1 VFLPACLPAGACVQ
15 IVMSAHKEHAMDE
28 KRCHFRF
35 GSTCVTGFSEPIQ
48 TSSFDSF
55 DDFFAHLQTAWDKL
69 WLQVFSAD
77 PAGQAGGKQ
86 GGEG

>member
-1 VFLPACLPAGACVQ
+1 
-15 IVMSAHKEHAMDE
+15 MSAHKEHAMDE

-55 DDFFAHLQTAWDKL
+55 DDFFAHLQTAWDKM